1 MDYLP
6 QLLAIQKQVNA
17 LVEQM
22 TGVKTPSVKDTVVPD
37 APKKKRGRPSKK
49 DLEAAAEAA
58 AVAAD
63 VILAAGEAPEGPK
76 KRGPQTPEA
85 KAAAVAK
92 RKATMERKKAE
103 KAAEAAAMNRAT
115 EAEAEEEAMKRAEEA
130 DAEAEDGKSVAS
142 APSVASS
149 ASKPKLKLVK
159 KTAPVVSAPAVSAI
173 AGPEPPTAEL
183 SEDQEE
189 KNRIIYRY
197 MFQLQEA
204 GINMMNSGSWLKKGF
219 SLSNVDAEDYVLN
232 YISNYETLRAKYG
245 DA

>member
-6 QLLAIQKQVNA
+6 QLLAIQQQVNA

-22 TGVKTPSVKDTVVPD
+22 TGVKTPPAKNAVVPD
-37 APKKKRGRPSKK
+37 VVPNGPKKKRGRPSKK

-63 VILAAGEAPEGPK
+63 AILAAGEPASEGPK

-103 KAAEAAAMNRAT
+103 KAAE
-115 EAEAEEEAMKRAEEA
+115 EEAMKRASEA
-130 DAEAEDGKSVAS
+130 DEDAKSTVS
-142 APSVASS
+142 ATSVASS
-149 ASKPKLKLVK
+149 ASKPKIKILK
-159 KTAPVVSAPAVSAI
+159 KTVPAV
-173 AGPEPPTAEL
+173 PEPPTSEL
-183 SEDQEE
+183 SDDQEE
-189 KNRIIYRY
+189 KNRIVYRY

-232 YISNYETLRAKYG
+232 YISNYETLRSKYG

>member
-1 MDYLP
+1 MDY

-22 TGVKTPSVKDTVVPD
+22 TGVKTPSAKDAVVPD
-37 APKKKRGRPSKK
+37 APKKRRGRPSKK

-63 VILAAGEAPEGPK
+63 AILAAGEPIAEGPK

-103 KAAEAAAMNRAT
+103 KAAE
-115 EAEAEEEAMKRAEEA
+115 EEAMKRASEA
-130 DAEAEDGKSVAS
+130 DEDAKSTVSSAS
-142 APSVASS
+142 VPSV
-149 ASKPKLKLVK
+149 SKPKLKLVK
-159 KTAPVVSAPAVSAI
+159 KTVPVVTAPSI
-173 AGPEPPTAEL
+173 PEPPTAEL

-189 KNRIIYRY
+189 KNRIVYRY

-232 YISNYETLRAKYG
+232 YISNYETLRSKYG

>member
-22 TGVKTPSVKDTVVPD
+22 TGVKTPSAKDTFVPD

-63 VILAAGEAPEGPK
+63 AILAAGEAPEGPK

-115 EAEAEEEAMKRAEEA
+115 EAEAEEEAMKRASEA
-130 DAEAEDGKSVAS
+130 DEDAKSTVSSAS
-142 APSVASS
+142 TPSVASS
-149 ASKPKLKLVK
+149 KPKIKILK
-159 KTAPVVSAPAVSAI
+159 KTVPVVTAPSI
-173 AGPEPPTAEL
+173 PEPPTAEL

-189 KNRIIYRY
+189 MNRIVYRY

-232 YISNYETLRAKYG
+232 YISNYETLRSKYG